1 MLKNIRMLLKEN
13 QNDRCFYCGGKSPS
27 QGDHVYAKSLG
38 GKDCISNMVLACS
51 DCNQLKSNHNI
62 EAFRE
67 RLSFSKSVLSD
78 HLTFSQY
85 KKLLSCDEIKPVA
98 SLVFYWE
105 KASVRTLCSKSQ
117 KLNHLSY
124 RDAPYNQFYS
134 NSVFTAKTP
143 DLKQP
148 AKGLLCY
155 LSWGEQNKNS
165 IAAIANDMCMSKRAV
180 INNLKD
186 LENKHYIEV
195 KKGGVFGGENV
206 TNQYIVNLRKLG
218 HIKH

>member
-1 MLKNIRMLLKEN
+1 M
-13 QNDRCFYCGGKSPS
+13 
-27 QGDHVYAKSLG
+27 
-38 GKDCISNMVLACS
+38 
-51 DCNQLKSNHNI
+51 
-62 EAFRE
+62 
-67 RLSFSKSVLSD
+67 
-78 HLTFSQY
+78 
-85 KKLLSCDEIKPVA
+85 
-98 SLVFYWE
+98 
-105 KASVRTLCSKSQ
+105 
-117 KLNHLSY
+117 SY

-186 LENKHYIEV
+186 LENKQYIGV
-195 KKGGVFGGENV
+195 KKGGVFGGKNV
-206 TNQYIVNLRKLG
+206 TNQYIINLEKLGYSYDEHSVKPVVRKIDECADDLVQINGRYMSISEARKLG